1 MEILIIE
8 DDLSNLKYYLPLS
21 SLPVNINLL
30 FVAVRSDYTIEMMRE
45 QIELIYGSAFSWI
58 KRYFVCN
65 TETIRKFL
73 KDNPFDFYI
82 IDSLNGRALEI
93 IKETN
98 LSKEKVTFFSGDTP
112 FRELAEKE
120 SYRAYQKKDI
130 NEIINIHLK

>member
-8 DDLSNLKYYLPLS
+8 DDLSNFKYYLPLG
-21 SLPVNINLL
+21 SLSVNVNLL
-30 FVAVRSDYTIEMMRE
+30 FVAARSDYSIERMRE

-65 TETIRKFL
+65 TETISKFL

-82 IDSLNGRALEI
+82 IDSLSGRALEI
-93 IKETN
+93 IKEAN
-98 LSKEKVTFFSGDTP
+98 LSKEKIVFFSGDTP

-120 SYRAYQKKDI
+120 SYRAYRKKDI
-130 NEIINIHLK
+130 NELINIHLK